1 MTPNNAD
8 VLICGGAAVGSAVA
22 YHLTELGFPGRVVVV
37 ERDPTYAR
45 AATALAASGI
55 RRQFSTAINVRI
67 SEFGLAEIRRLG
79 LTFHEQG
86 YLTLAGSEDATAA
99 LRAAHAVQR
108 AEGAATELI
117 TPDDLAVRFPHLHT
131 GGVELAAWGAENEG
145 WFDNMG
151 LLDAY
156 RTRARAAG
164 VTYLRDEVTELDVA
178 GGRVVA
184 ARLASGGRIACGSFV
199 NAAGGQGR
207 EVAAMAGLALPVER
221 RKRTVFAFTVAE
233 PPAGRLPLL
242 VDTTGVWCRPEGQGF
257 IAGGT
262 PDSDPAVA
270 WDDFDPRHAEWEDLV
285 WPALAERMPAFEA
298 CRLTGFWAGHYD
310 VNTLDHNAVIGPHPE
325 VGNFLFANG
334 FSGHGLQQAP
344 AVGRALAEHITFGQ
358 YRSLDLSP
366 LGWARVARNEPC
378 VETAVI

>member
-1 MTPNNAD
+1 P
-8 VLICGGAAVGSAVA
+8 
-22 YHLTELGFPGRVVVV
+22 Y
-37 ERDPTYAR
+37 
-45 AATALAASGI
+45 
-55 RRQFSTAINVRI
+55 
-67 SEFGLAEIRRLG
+67 
-79 LTFHEQG
+79 
-86 YLTLAGSEDATAA
+86 
-99 LRAAHAVQR
+99 
-108 AEGAATELI
+108 
-117 TPDDLAVRFPHLHT
+117 LHT

-156 RTRARAAG
+156 RSCARAAG
-164 VTYLRDEVTELDVA
+164 VTYLRDEVAELDVA

-184 ARLASGGRIACGSFV
+184 ARLAGGARIACGSFV
-199 NAAGGQGR
+199 NAAGGQGP

-298 CRLTGFWAGHYD
+298 CRLTG
-310 VNTLDHNAVIGPHPE
+310 
-325 VGNFLFANG
+325 
-334 FSGHGLQQAP
+334 
-344 AVGRALAEHITFGQ
+344 
-358 YRSLDLSP
+358 
-366 LGWARVARNEPC
+366 
-378 VETAVI
+378 